1 MQQMLVSD
9 TAPLGPWQ
17 RMLAQQRDHPQ
28 SKEGEWAD
36 GGNQLQGLDIS
47 NMFMVRGKEETGGQ
61 SNQLCTCLTGSAKR
75 NSKCHLKVDGPLP

>member
-28 SKEGEWAD
+28 SKEGE
-36 GGNQLQGLDIS
+36 
-47 NMFMVRGKEETGGQ
+47 
-61 SNQLCTCLTGSAKR
+61 
-75 NSKCHLKVDGPLP
+75 